1 MKICRGKILM
11 VAGAVLLIAA
21 LFLMLYNRG
30 ESSRAKTQSSE
41 ILSELKEQMPP
52 SHQENHQNNQSIPG
66 SDIYTVPNAPIFSES
81 LTTDTHMNIIP
92 EPDLFEEY
100 EEYVEPNT
108 SETVYYVK
116 EIPCMGVISIPSLGI
131 ELPVIA
137 DWSYSDLR
145 VAPCRYYGSI
155 QGGDMV
161 IAAHNYRSHFGR
173 ISELHSGDEIIFTD
187 GDGLQ
192 HKYSVVQSEII
203 SGNDRESMITH
214 SDQWDITLFTCTLSG
229 ASRVTVRAVSED
241 HK

>member
-1 MKICRGKILM
+1 M
-11 VAGAVLLIAA
+11 VTGTMLLLST
-21 LFLMLYNRG
+21 LFLMLYNRN
-30 ESSRAKTQSSE
+30 ESIRAKTNSTE

-52 SHQENHQNNQSIPG
+52 SHHENHQDNQSITG
-66 SDIYTVPNAPIFSES
+66 SDINIVPNVYTVPNDPVFSEP
-81 LTTDTHMNIIP
+81 LITDTHMNIIH
-92 EPDLFEEY
+92 EPDIFEEH
-100 EEYVEPNT
+100 EEYIEPNI
-108 SETVYYVK
+108 SETIYYVR

-155 QGGDMV
+155 QEGNMV

-192 HKYSVVQSEII
+192 HKYTVVQSEII
-203 SGNDRESMITH
+203 SGNDKESMIEH
-214 SDQWDITLFTCTLSG
+214 SDEWDITLFTCTLSG
-229 ASRVTVRAVSED
+229 ASRVTVRAVSENNT
-241 HK
+241 